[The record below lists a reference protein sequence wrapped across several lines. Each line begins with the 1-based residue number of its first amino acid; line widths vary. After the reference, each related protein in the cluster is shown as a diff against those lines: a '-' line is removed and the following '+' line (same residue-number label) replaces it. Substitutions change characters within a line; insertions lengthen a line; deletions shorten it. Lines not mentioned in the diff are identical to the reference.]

1 MTAEPKP
8 RPLSLVA
15 QDPEPDWRAESVLR
29 HWDPEAQLVGA
40 LMHLPA
46 ATAVP
51 ILELVPDTA
60 IWRPDNRWAVELI
73 RHIVETGADPDPVV
87 VLNTARHRPPAD
99 AAPANQTVSAQRHH
113 GFAVHLAEL
122 YTRTVTPSA
131 APRYARE
138 VLDDAYRR
146 AVGFHGIRL
155 THLAETGAPRD
166 ELTDYLTA
174 MRTELAD
181 LWRRADAAT
190 GSR

>member
-1 MTAEPKP
+1 
-8 RPLSLVA
+8 
-15 QDPEPDWRAESVLR
+15 VLR
-29 HWDPEAQLVGA
+29 QWDPEAQLVGA

-46 ATAVP
+46 ATAMP

-60 IWRPDNRWAVELI
+60 IWRPDNRWAYEVI
-73 RHIVETGADPDPVV
+73 RHLVEREEDPDPVV
-87 VLNTARHRPPAD
+87 VLHTAGRRPPAD
-99 AAPANQTVSAQRHH
+99 AAHPEAPVSAGRLH

-131 APRYARE
+131 APQYARE

-146 AVGFHGIRL
+146 AVGFHGTRM
-155 THLAETGAPRD
+155 TQLAETGAPRD
-166 ELTDYLTA
+166 QLTDYLTA

>member
-15 QDPEPDWRAESVLR
+15 QNPEPDWRATSVLR
-29 HWDPEAQLVGA
+29 QWDPEAQLVGA

-60 IWRPDNRWAVELI
+60 IWRPDNRWAYEII
-73 RHIVETGADPDPVV
+73 RHLVDTDVDPDPVV
-87 VLNTARHRPPAD
+87 VLHTAGHRPPAD
-99 AAPANQTVSAQRHH
+99 AAHPGEPVSAGRLH

-131 APRYARE
+131 APQYARE

-146 AVGFHGIRL
+146 AVGFHGIRM
-155 THLAETGAPRD
+155 TQLAETGAPRD

-190 GSR
+190 HSR

>member
-15 QDPEPDWRAESVLR
+15 PNPMPDWRATSVLCQ
-29 HWDPEAQLVGA
+29 WDPEAQLVGA

-46 ATAVP
+46 DTAVP

-60 IWRPDNRWAVELI
+60 IWRPDNRWAYEII
-73 RHIVETGADPDPVV
+73 RHLVDTDVDPDPVV
-87 VLNTARHRPPAD
+87 VLHTAGGRPPAD
-99 AAPANQTVSAQRHH
+99 AAHPGEPVSEGRLHQ
-113 GFAVHLAEL
+113 FAIHLANL
-122 YTRTVTPSA
+122 YTQSVTPAA
-131 APRYARE
+131 APQYARE
-138 VLDDAYRR
+138 VLDDAYWR
-146 AVGFHGIRL
+146 AVGFHGIRM
-155 THLAETGAPRD
+155 TQLAETGAPRD

>member
-15 QDPEPDWRAESVLR
+15 QNPEPDWRATSVLR
-29 HWDPEAQLVGA
+29 QWDPEAQLVGA

-46 ATAVP
+46 ATAMP

-60 IWRPDNRWAVELI
+60 IWRPDNRWAYEVI
-73 RHIVETGADPDPVV
+73 RHLVEREEDPDPVV
-87 VLNTARHRPPAD
+87 VLHTAGRRPPAD
-99 AAPANQTVSAQRHH
+99 ADHLEAPVSAGRLH

-131 APRYARE
+131 APQYARE

-146 AVGFHGIRL
+146 AAGFHGTRM
-155 THLAETGAPRD
+155 TQLAETGAPRD
-166 ELTDYLTA
+166 QLTDYLTA

>member
-15 QDPEPDWRAESVLR
+15 PNPMPDWRATSVLCQ
-29 HWDPEAQLVGA
+29 WDPEAQLVGA
-40 LMHLPA
+40 L
-46 ATAVP
+46 
-51 ILELVPDTA
+51 PDTA
-60 IWRPDNRWAVELI
+60 IWRPDHRWAVELI

-87 VLNTARHRPPAD
+87 VLNTARQRPPAD
-99 AAPANQTVSAQRHH
+99 ATPANQTVSAQRHH

-122 YTRTVTPSA
+122 YTRTVTPTA
-131 APRYARE
+131 ATQYARE

-146 AVGFHGIRL
+146 AVGFHGIRM
-155 THLAETGAPRD
+155 TQLAETGAPRD
-166 ELTDYLTA
+166 ELTDYLAA